1 MSDGVRLSTTS
12 VSQGE
17 VSRFAAL
24 LEGIRGVSHLKWL
37 QVGVTLLILVAVAIL
52 GRHPSVIPII
62 AVLGF
67 VGLLVLIKIPPLGIM
82 AVIIGGLAV
91 PFAIG
96 TGTESPIHM
105 GVLLLAV
112 LLVLWIFQMM
122 VHHRIQ
128 LLPSPTRLPLLCLLV
143 VTVLAFGV
151 GQLSWFRADPAPM
164 RAQFGGLAIFVLSAG
179 AFWLVGHQVREIRWL
194 SAITWFFLII
204 GAVYMTARLVPPL
217 GGVILSII
225 PRQAQVESLLWVSL
239 VALAGGQALFNRSLA
254 RKMRLALFGLVLV
267 TLFVGWTQS
276 RVWVSGWLPPLVVL
290 VTLVW
295 LRSRKLGVA
304 VILIG
309 LLFVVTTS
317 QDLPTLLVDLKSY
330 SIFTR
335 QEARDILLSQML
347 PVDPLLGFGP
357 ANYYWYASLFPILGY
372 HVVFNS
378 HNQYV
383 DLLLQTGI
391 LGTAC
396 YLWFFATVLLLGW
409 RLRRLAPEGFAQ
421 AYVYGAFALAVGMLV
436 AGMLGDWVIPFVY
449 NIGLSGFRSS
459 VLGWLFLGGLLVIEQ
474 MVRAE
479 PVDA

>member
-1 MSDGVRLSTTS
+1 
-12 VSQGE
+12 
-17 VSRFAAL
+17 
-24 LEGIRGVSHLKWL
+24 
-37 QVGVTLLILVAVAIL
+37 
-52 GRHPSVIPII
+52 
-62 AVLGF
+62 
-67 VGLLVLIKIPPLGIM
+67 
-82 AVIIGGLAV
+82 
-91 PFAIG
+91 
-96 TGTESPIHM
+96 
-105 GVLLLAV
+105 
-112 LLVLWIFQMM
+112 
-122 VHHRIQ
+122 
-128 LLPSPTRLPLLCLLV
+128 
-143 VTVLAFGV
+143 
-151 GQLSWFRADPAPM
+151 M
-164 RAQFGGLAIFVLSAG
+164 RAQFGGLAIFGLSAG

-217 GGVILSII
+217 GGVILSVI

-304 VILIG
+304 VILMG